1 MARQIHSDT
10 DATKPVIIALTAS
23 AYTEDRCKALAA
35 GVDDYLPKP
44 VQTDQLLRV
53 LSDHLELSYIHTAE
67 THGADLPPA
76 SDVPAGLITA
86 IQSALQDGDTDQLLT
101 LADTLAGE
109 NALAAQQLR
118 RMVEEYDYDA
128 VEQWLLRA

>member
-23 AYTEDRCKALAA
+23 AYTEDRCKAL
-35 GVDDYLPKP
+35 
-44 VQTDQLLRV
+44 
-53 LSDHLELSYIHTAE
+53 
-67 THGADLPPA
+67 A